1 MEYSPKV
8 VPQSLST
15 GDLHNGSA
23 ADFES
28 ACGGSIPSSPTN
40 F

>member
-1 MEYSPKV
+1 
-8 VPQSLST
+8 
-15 GDLHNGSA
+15 LHNGSA

-40 F
+40 LIGM